1 MPVLQTG
8 QMVHGDL
15 SVHLALV
22 VQQDHKAT
30 LALMGWA
37 VDGANGLDGADGA
50 SGADGTPGADG
61 ATGPKGATGAAGAQ
75 GDQGLPGAPGPT
87 GTPGPTGAA
96 GPQGDPGTTG
106 LQGDP
111 GTQGIQGL
119 QGDPG
124 TQGIQGIQGDPGIQ
138 GPVGPQGDPGT
149 QGIQGVAGPTG
160 PKGDPGGLAAF
171 GSYFDTSDQP
181 SGGASVQ
188 NTMEFNSTDTAT
200 AGVSMVSFGGLP
212 TRLTFADAGTY
223 QLDFSAQVVKTSGG
237 TDQIDIW
244 LAKEG
249 VNIPNTNA
257 RMLVTATPSDLVI
270 SWTQFITVTAGQ
282 YIEVYWSS
290 LDGTMALASTPAQIT
305 PTRPLTPSTRIT
317 ATRVS

>member
-1 MPVLQTG
+1 LLLT
-8 QMVHGDL
+8 
-15 SVHLALV
+15 SCAR
-22 VQQDHKAT
+22 T
-30 LALMGWA
+30 TT
-37 VDGANGLDGADGA
+37 GADG
-50 SGADGTPGADG
+50 PR
-61 ATGPKGATGAAGAQ
+61 GPVGLQGQTGAM
-75 GDQGLPGAPGPT
+75 
-87 GTPGPTGAA
+87 
-96 GPQGDPGTTG
+96 GPQGDPGIQGIQGIQGPIGPQGDPGIQGLPGTTG
-106 LQGDP
+106 LQG
-111 GTQGIQGL
+111 I

-124 TQGIQGIQGDPGIQ
+124 AQGIQGDPGIQ
-138 GPVGPQGDPGT
+138 GPVGPIGPQGVPGA
-149 QGIQGVAGPTG
+149 QGIQGAQG

-171 GSYFDTSDQP
+171 GSYFDTADQP

-270 SWTQFITVTAGQ
+270 SWTQFVTVTAGQ